1 MINII
6 KINQAFA
13 AQEIPIPEFSTY
25 GLPNPA
31 PNLTNFTIA
40 GLLKGKDDGVDV
52 VNLIFIIIGLVFFAN
67 LIMVGWEYMM
77 SSGDPKKVQAS
88 NTRLINGLVGL
99 ILAFVAFIIVRLIT
113 NILGLGTLV

>member
-1 MINII
+1 MFLI
-6 KINQAFA
+6 KQVLAG
-13 AQEIPIPEFSTY
+13 QEIVIDDYNLS
-25 GLPNPA
+25 GIPNPA
-31 PNLTNFTIA
+31 PNLTSFNIA
-40 GLLKGKDDGVDV
+40 GLLKGEDGGVDII
-52 VNLIFIIIGLVFFAN
+52 NLVFIIIGLIFFAN

-88 NTRLINGLVGL
+88 NTRLVNGIIGL